1 VQASEELSS
10 YRQAP
15 EGRDRRNGEF
25 GFDDAD
31 IALMSASPSEPRH
44 VTQAKEMIRNIGAK
58 EEALACGGHPSIL
71 ASINRTWIMEKLV
84 LGKICNTCFG
94 KHVVMMAGA
103 VSLGA
108 LVQGYEKFERPLQ
121 IKVRKAVEDM
131 SGLREEEESTTII
144 LLNSCAA
151 SRRNGHNRALQGF
164 RQVEI
169 SCFSVPSG
177 T

>member
-1 VQASEELSS
+1 
-10 YRQAP
+10 
-15 EGRDRRNGEF
+15 
-25 GFDDAD
+25 
-31 IALMSASPSEPRH
+31 
-44 VTQAKEMIRNIGAK
+44 MIRKIGAK

-84 LGKICNTCFG
+84 PGKICNTCFG

-108 LVQGYEKFERPLQ
+108 LVQEYEKLERPLQ
-121 IKVRKAVEDM
+121 IKVKKAVEDM
-131 SGLREEEESTTII
+131 SGLREESTTII

-151 SRRNGHNRALQGF
+151 SRQNGHNRALQGF

-177 T
+177 I